1 MYAKVVVDISNDAV
15 DRVFTYLAKDDTKIG
30 MRVRVPFGGRNVLGY
45 VISLSKTTD
54 YDTSKIKPII
64 KNLESVPKIKRE
76 MIDLCEFLCEHF
88 FLRMAD
94 AIKLVLP
101 SCVRLDSEHEQIAYV
116 LTSIYDLDTAIS
128 LIGPRAK
135 SQLSAVAYLNAQ
147 VECDYTKMVEMFSR
161 SAINALVDKGIIA
174 KNPIRRM
181 RAPTVDVIKEEKKTL
196 TNYQQ
201 HAVDTITNQDKTF
214 LLKGVTGSGKTEVY
228 MQIIENALNEGKT
241 AIMLVP
247 EISLTPQMMQRF
259 TSRFGETVAVLHS
272 GLSEGERFDEWD
284 KIFNGTARVVL
295 GARSA
300 IFAPI
305 ENLGAIIIDE
315 EHDGS
320 YVSVTNPRFNT
331 HDVAEFRA
339 RYNHCPL
346 VLGSATPSIDSFKRA
361 KEGRYTLVELPE
373 RINHREMPKIE
384 IIDMLGEVLDGNTSA
399 YSRKLI
405 SKLNE
410 CIQNKKQAIL
420 FINRRGYASFVMC
433 RECGYRA
440 KCDDCEVSLVY
451 HKEDNQLKC
460 HFCGKRYRMLTNCPN
475 CDSTNIRYGALGTER
490 VCNDL
495 AEMFK
500 DIPIFRMDN
509 DTTRKKNGHKNILS
523 KFASTTP
530 SILVG
535 TQMIAKGHDYP
546 NVAFVGILDADVSL
560 YNSDYKS
567 NERTFQLVTQV
578 SGRAGRADSEG
589 YVVLQTYA
597 PKHYVYRFAS
607 NYDYDGFYEK
617 EINLR
622 ETTGFPPYSE
632 ILRILVSSESDNRA
646 KEVAKKI
653 YDETLKLKEKYA
665 GKIIFLQAMAS
676 PIKRIQTKYRYQ
688 ILTRYIPNDKITKDF
703 YSIADIIEK
712 DVSIFVEL
720 NPDNLR

>member
-116 LTSIYDLDTAIS
+116 LTQIYDLDTAIS

-135 SQLSAVAYLNAQ
+135 SQLSAVAYLNEQ
-147 VECDYTKMVEMFSR
+147 GECDYTKMVEMFSR

-201 HAVDTITNQDKTF
+201 HAVDTITGQDKTF

-384 IIDMLGEVLDGNTSA
+384 IIDMLGEVMDGNT
-399 YSRKLI
+399 
-405 SKLNE
+405 
-410 CIQNKKQAIL
+410 
-420 FINRRGYASFVMC
+420 
-433 RECGYRA
+433 
-440 KCDDCEVSLVY
+440 
-451 HKEDNQLKC
+451 
-460 HFCGKRYRMLTNCPN
+460 
-475 CDSTNIRYGALGTER
+475 
-490 VCNDL
+490 
-495 AEMFK
+495 
-500 DIPIFRMDN
+500 
-509 DTTRKKNGHKNILS
+509 
-523 KFASTTP
+523 
-530 SILVG
+530 
-535 TQMIAKGHDYP
+535 
-546 NVAFVGILDADVSL
+546 
-560 YNSDYKS
+560 
-567 NERTFQLVTQV
+567 
-578 SGRAGRADSEG
+578 
-589 YVVLQTYA
+589 
-597 PKHYVYRFAS
+597 
-607 NYDYDGFYEK
+607 
-617 EINLR
+617 
-622 ETTGFPPYSE
+622 
-632 ILRILVSSESDNRA
+632 
-646 KEVAKKI
+646 
-653 YDETLKLKEKYA
+653 
-665 GKIIFLQAMAS
+665 
-676 PIKRIQTKYRYQ
+676 
-688 ILTRYIPNDKITKDF
+688 
-703 YSIADIIEK
+703 
-712 DVSIFVEL
+712 
-720 NPDNLR
+720 